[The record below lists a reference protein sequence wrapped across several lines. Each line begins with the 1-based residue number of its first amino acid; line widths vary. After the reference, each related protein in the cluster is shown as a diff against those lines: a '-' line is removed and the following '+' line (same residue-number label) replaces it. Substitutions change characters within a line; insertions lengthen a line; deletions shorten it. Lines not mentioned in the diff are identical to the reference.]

1 MDILLK
7 SDARK
12 TKENSFFF
20 SEGPRMLTCRYMVT
34 RKCKCHSRLI
44 RVCFSFLVLLCT
56 IIMTKALLYLKQFL
70 KIYNPLALF
79 ILPPTHRREIG
90 KAHN

>member
-12 TKENSFFF
+12 TKENFFF
-20 SEGPRMLTCRYMVT
+20 FRRTAHAHMCVR
-34 RKCKCHSRLI
+34 CKCHSRHTSLFFF
-44 RVCFSFLVLLCT
+44 FSI
-56 IIMTKALLYLKQFL
+56 IIMTKALLYLKQFK
-70 KIYNPLALF
+70 KIYDLLALF
-79 ILPPTHRREIG
+79 ILPPTHHWEIG

>member
-12 TKENSFFF
+12 TKENVFFF
-20 SEGPRMLTCRYMVT
+20 LRTTAHAHMCVRWLQK
-34 RKCKCHSRLI
+34 KCKCHSRHKSLFFFFNI
-44 RVCFSFLVLLCT
+44 F
-56 IIMTKALLYLKQFL
+56 IMNKAFLYLKQFL

-79 ILPPTHRREIG
+79 ILLLTYRRGIG